1 LIPEVLRISKGIL
14 KIDEENTSF
23 LSYDVLKSL
32 FHRIYSMNLDFPSD
46 LQSNLEELKDYY
58 QRLVDHASSQLAH
71 VKALLQSPTVPSMPT
86 ELSEEPPVVK
96 EIPAPTPKK
105 RVKPAIFSAAVPDP
119 VVKSPR
125 VKKAKSGRSST
136 KPSELLALR
145 PAFQGLTLL
154 LAIAQVLKSYEGQK
168 VNADTVVKELH
179 GDLSPDLFRMAKER
193 VTKNLS
199 KGKIEKLWDSV
210 PEQTGLYTFSLS
222 KFKG

>member
-1 LIPEVLRISKGIL
+1 
-14 KIDEENTSF
+14 
-23 LSYDVLKSL
+23 
-32 FHRIYSMNLDFPSD
+32 MNLDFPSD

-71 VKALLQSPTVPSMPT
+71 VKALLQSPAVPSIP
-86 ELSEEPPVVK
+86 EEVSEEPPVVK
-96 EIPAPTPKK
+96 DIPAPTPKK
-105 RVKPAIFSAAVPDP
+105 RVKPAIFSVAVPTPDP

-125 VKKAKSGRSST
+125 GKKAKSGRSST

-179 GDLSPDLFRMAKER
+179 GELSPDLFRIAKER

>member
-1 LIPEVLRISKGIL
+1 
-14 KIDEENTSF
+14 
-23 LSYDVLKSL
+23 
-32 FHRIYSMNLDFPSD
+32 MNLDFPSD

-71 VKALLQSPTVPSMPT
+71 VKALLQSPTVPSIPA
-86 ELSEEPPVVK
+86 ELSEETPVVK
-96 EIPAPTPKK
+96 EIPAPTPTKK
-105 RVKPAIFSAAVPDP
+105 RVKPAIFSASVPDP

-125 VKKAKSGRSST
+125 GKKAKSGRSST

-179 GDLSPDLFRMAKER
+179 GDLSPDLFRIAKER

-222 KFKG
+222 KLKG

>member
-1 LIPEVLRISKGIL
+1 LRISKRISE
-14 KIDEENTSF
+14 IDEENTSF
-23 LSYDVLKSL
+23 LFYDVLKSL

-71 VKALLQSPTVPSMPT
+71 VKALLQSPTVPSIPA

-96 EIPAPTPKK
+96 EIPAPTPTKK
-105 RVKPAIFSAAVPDP
+105 RVKPAIFSASVPDP

-125 VKKAKSGRSST
+125 GKKAKSGRSST

-179 GDLSPDLFRMAKER
+179 GDLSPDLFRIAKER

-222 KFKG
+222 KLKG

>member
-1 LIPEVLRISKGIL
+1 
-14 KIDEENTSF
+14 
-23 LSYDVLKSL
+23 
-32 FHRIYSMNLDFPSD
+32 MNLDFPSD

-71 VKALLQSPTVPSMPT
+71 VKALLQSPTVPSMPA
-86 ELSEEPPVVK
+86 ELSEEPQVVK
-96 EIPAPTPKK
+96 EIPAATPKK
-105 RVKPAIFSAAVPDP
+105 RVKPAIFSAAVPAPDP

-125 VKKAKSGRSST
+125 GKKAKSGRSST